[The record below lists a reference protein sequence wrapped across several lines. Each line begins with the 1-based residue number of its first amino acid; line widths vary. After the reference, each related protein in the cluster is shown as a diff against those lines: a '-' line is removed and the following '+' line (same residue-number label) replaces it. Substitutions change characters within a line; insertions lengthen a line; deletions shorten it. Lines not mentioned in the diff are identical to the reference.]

1 MQSITKFADVAA
13 AKLNIENR
21 REVVRRIGFRPI
33 PLGRAAIR
41 EVEHEHPHLRSAV
54 IWGVVM
60 VY

>member
-1 MQSITKFADVAA
+1 MQSITKFAAVAA
-13 AKLNIENR
+13 AKPTIENR

-33 PLGRAAIR
+33 PLGWAAIR